1 MSQINTS
8 GINVNYPV
16 PGINQSSQ
24 GFRDN
29 FAAIKTNL
37 DTGYNELT
45 DLQNKVVLKAALN
58 GTTLNNDMAN
68 TLISN
73 ASTRGFRATT
83 YNLGNAISGI
93 ATVNASLGDV
103 QYGTI
108 VGNTTL
114 QFTGWSPTGTQSS
127 VQVDFNIGNTSA
139 VITLPAEV
147 QLVNAFGAETLENYS
162 NVGGLATLTIPN
174 GVEAVTYNFSTI
186 DCGNSIAVTPI
197 NRPRQST
204 QIQQRSI
211 TPTGLPGDVAGTVSV
226 DPAVYQLPIANT
238 NSADYFTTT
247 GNTAQLFTDM
257 PIVFTGTSMEA
268 NITIGTTYYVRNVV
282 SSNTFTVCSSIGGA
296 NVNLAGNSSP
306 TSAMNG
312 NPVTYMY
319 VCTNTYDSTMY
330 TKTVSAT
337 YDTGNIT
344 LNNTNSLEVNA
355 PIVFEGDVVG
365 GLSAGTIYYIKTI
378 GSGGNITI
386 SQSRTS
392 GVAGT
397 VVTLANATPTTDCN
411 AIAFIGNDIW
421 KKIPLTSW

>member
-108 VGNTTL
+108 VGNTSI
-114 QFTGWSPTGTQSS
+114 QFTGWSPTGTQST
-127 VQVDFNIGNTSA
+127 VTLDLNIANTSA

-162 NVGGLATLTIPN
+162 NVGGLATLTIPH
-174 GVEAVTYNFSTI
+174 GVEALTYDFSTI
-186 DCGNSIAVTPI
+186 DCGNSVSVMPI
-197 NRPRQST
+197 NRPRQTT
-204 QIQQRSI
+204 QIQQRSPA
-211 TPTGLPGDVAGTVSV
+211 PTGFQGDVAGDVAV
-226 DPAVYQLPIANT
+226 DANYVYVCSTSFDSGGANT
-238 NSADYFTTT
+238 VAKTVTATTT
-247 GNTAQLFTDM
+247 TINEVTLNNINSLVVDAPIIFSGTTFGN
-257 PIVFTGTSMEA
+257 IVA
-268 NITIGTTYYVRNVV
+268 NTTYYIKSIV
-282 SSNTFTVCSSIGGA
+282 SGNNAVTLSS
-296 NVNLAGNSSP
+296 
-306 TSAMNG
+306 TR
-312 NPVTYMY
+312 T
-319 VCTNTYDSTMY
+319 
-330 TKTVSAT
+330 
-337 YDTGNIT
+337 
-344 LNNTNSLEVNA
+344 
-355 PIVFEGDVVG
+355 
-365 GLSAGTIYYIKTI
+365 AGTA
-378 GSGGNITI
+378 GSTFALD
-386 SQSRTS
+386 TAS
-392 GVAGT
+392 GSCT
-397 VVTLANATPTTDCN
+397 ANSYN
-411 AIAFIGNDIW
+411 GSNIW
-421 KKIPLTSW
+421 KRIELTSW